1 MRQSERKR
9 AIQLPVKVVLAD
21 DHPVLL
27 VGVEQALQAF
37 PDIKVVA
44 CVRQST
50 DLIHVL
56 QNTRCDALVTDLAM
70 PGGQYGDGLPLIV
83 YLRRHFPTL
92 PVVVLTM
99 LENVALLKRLRE
111 LGVLGI
117 VSKSDALSHVGL
129 AVLYTTRGSEYL
141 GPAVAASL
149 DATRPGSD
157 RNAAEAMLSTRELEV
172 VRLLVSGMT
181 PTGIAALLKRSI
193 KTISTQKKAA
203 MRKLG
208 LAHDAQLFQYAQHNG
223 LLNLSP
229 HMHMSEIADD
239 QASAP

>member
-1 MRQSERKR
+1 M
-9 AIQLPVKVVLAD
+9 QLPVKVALAD

-27 VGVEQALQAF
+27 LGVEQALQAF

-44 CVRQST
+44 RARQST

-56 QNTRCDALVTDLAM
+56 QNTRCDVLVTDLAM

-83 YLRRHFPTL
+83 YLRRHFPKL

-99 LENVALLKRLRE
+99 LENVALLKRLRD

-129 AVLYTTRGSEYL
+129 AVLYTIRGSGYL

-149 DATRPGSD
+149 DASRLNSD
-157 RNAAEAMLSTRELEV
+157 DNAAEAMLSTRELEV

-181 PTGIAALLKRSI
+181 PTEIAGLLNRSI

-208 LAHDAQLFQYAQHNG
+208 LAHDAQLFQYAQRSG

-229 HMHMSEIADD
+229 HMHMSEIIDD
-239 QASAP
+239 QTSATWPAAE